1 MKSDVATVRRVA
13 REVLDRIR
21 KLPEA
26 RARRVV
32 RFLAL
37 LYLRPVDCREIAR
50 ILKGEPNA

>member
-1 MKSDVATVRRVA
+1 MKSAPKDVRRIA
-13 REVLDRIR
+13 RETFEQIR
-21 KLPEA
+21 KLPES

-37 LYLRPVDCREIAR
+37 LYLRPADCRDIIR

>member
-1 MKSDVATVRRVA
+1 MKSEPLAIRRVA
-13 REVLDRIR
+13 RDVLDRIR

-37 LYLRPVDCREIAR
+37 LYLRPADCQEIAR